1 MRSLL
6 ENAQKLHQF
15 GISAKRGSC
24 HFDFWSQLPK
34 PSTNVHQWFGRH
46 KETASTKSDDIS
58 SNTSF
63 VFVRKRSFEFDQKQ
77 AQRKASQ
84 MIRGCWAL
92 HSPRSSTQSAQCAMC
107 SMCITVCI
115 RGRSKKRCS
124 MLLCGNSCPNLLLIW
139 WGFFSLFLCSGYF
152 LFGRLEVKVSN
163 VWNVNS
169 ESESIEICHFE
180 DELERSCATNV
191 QIGERMKKK

>member
-46 KETASTKSDDIS
+46 KETASTKSDEIS

-63 VFVRKRSFEFDQKQ
+63 VFVRKCSFEFDQKQ

-84 MIRGCWAL
+84 MIRGCCAL
-92 HSPRSSTQSAQCAMC
+92 RSPRSSTQSAQCAMC
-107 SMCITVCI
+107 SVCSTVCI

-139 WGFFSLFLCSGYF
+139 WGFFSLFLCSGYL
-152 LFGRLEVKVSN
+152 LFGRLE
-163 VWNVNS
+163 
-169 ESESIEICHFE
+169 
-180 DELERSCATNV
+180 
-191 QIGERMKKK
+191 G

>member
-1 MRSLL
+1 MRRNCISL
-6 ENAQKLHQF
+6 ASQQKGAHVTL
-15 GISAKRGSC
+15 ISDHNYQNHLPMSINDLGDTKRPLAPKAMT
-24 HFDFWSQLPK
+24 FRDFFLCA
-34 PSTNVHQWFGRH
+34 RH
-46 KETASTKSDDIS
+46 
-58 SNTSF
+58 
-63 VFVRKRSFEFDQKQ
+63 SFEFDQKQ

-107 SMCITVCI
+107 SVCITVCI

-152 LFGRLEVKVSN
+152 LFGWLEGKVSN
-163 VWNVNS
+163 VWNVDS